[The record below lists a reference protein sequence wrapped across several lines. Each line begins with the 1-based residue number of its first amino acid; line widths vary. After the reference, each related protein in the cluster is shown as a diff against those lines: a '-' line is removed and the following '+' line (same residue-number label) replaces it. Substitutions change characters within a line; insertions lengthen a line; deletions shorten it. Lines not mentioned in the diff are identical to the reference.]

1 MNKKLSIVIVIV
13 VLALIGF
20 FVYTKNKP
28 QTNPYMNDG
37 TSAPLETLNPN
48 VNNTNEDES
57 ATTGTPAP
65 TYTLADIS
73 THSGKG
79 DCWTAINGGVYN
91 LTAWI
96 SQHPG
101 GEQAILSICGK
112 DGSAAFNAQHGGAR
126 QQAQILATFKIGLL
140 KQ

>member
-1 MNKKLSIVIVIV
+1 MNKNLSIILAVVVI
-13 VLALIGF
+13 ALIGF

-28 QTNPYMNDG
+28 ETNPYMDG
-37 TSAPLETLNPN
+37 TSAQLEGTNPN

-57 ATTGTPAP
+57 ATTGTTPK
-65 TYTLADIS
+65 TYTLADVS
-73 THSGKG
+73 AHGGKG

-91 LTAWI
+91 LTTWI

-112 DGSAAFNAQHGGAR
+112 DGSAAFNGQHGGAA
-126 QQAQILATFKIGLL
+126 QQAQILATFKIGTL
-140 KQ
+140 K